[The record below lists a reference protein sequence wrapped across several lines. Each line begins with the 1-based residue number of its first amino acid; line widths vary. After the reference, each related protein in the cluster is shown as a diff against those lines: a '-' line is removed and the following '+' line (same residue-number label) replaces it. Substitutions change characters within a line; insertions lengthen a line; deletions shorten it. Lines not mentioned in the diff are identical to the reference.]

1 MTQQG
6 AFVLVVDDDPLMC
19 RLVEVLLE
27 TQGHSVVTAGDYE
40 SAMAAIR
47 ARIPDLILLDV
58 QLPSIDGFTIMRQ
71 LKRLYDAVPIIMLT
85 ARAEM
90 QDRLMG
96 LETGADDYVVKPF
109 EPAELLARVKA
120 VLRRSKKHLTYATDL
135 VVERGGLR
143 LDVPGMTVTNSTG
156 QSALLTPTET
166 RILHRL
172 MSRPDYVISREELTS
187 FAIGAGAD
195 TTTNHIDVYI
205 GRIRKKIGDDTNK
218 PRHILTVRGSGYKFQ
233 SSESDVAEMQPRS
246 ANT

>member
-6 AFVLVVDDDPLMC
+6 ALVLVVDDDPLMC

-27 TQGHSVVTAGDYE
+27 TQGHSVVTAGHYE
-40 SAMAAIR
+40 AAMTAIR
-47 ARIPDLILLDV
+47 VRVPDLILLDV

-71 LKRLYDAVPIIMLT
+71 LKRQYDAVPIIMLT

-90 QDRLMG
+90 QDRLLG
-96 LETGADDYVVKPF
+96 LDTGADDYVVKPF

-143 LDVPGMTVTNSTG
+143 LDVPGMTVTTPAG

-166 RILHRL
+166 RIMHRL
-172 MSRPDYVISREELTS
+172 MSRPDYVISREELTT

-205 GRIRKKIGDDTNK
+205 GRIRKKIADDPNK
-218 PRHILTVRGSGYKFQ
+218 PRYILTIRGSGYKFQ
-233 SSESDVAEMQPRS
+233 SSSSDGPDTAPVS
-246 ANT
+246 TDT

>member
-6 AFVLVVDDDPLMC
+6 AVVLVVDDDVLMC

-27 TQGHSVVTAGDYE
+27 TQGHSVVTAGDYDA
-40 SAMAAIR
+40 AMAAIR
-47 ARIPDLILLDV
+47 TRVPDLILLDV
-58 QLPSIDGFTIMRQ
+58 QLPSIDGFTMMRQ
-71 LKRLYDAVPIIMLT
+71 LKRQYDAVPIIMLT

-135 VVERGGLR
+135 LIERGGLR
-143 LDVPGMTVTNSTG
+143 LDVPGMTVTNEAG

-166 RILHRL
+166 RILHRM
-172 MSRPDYVISREELTS
+172 MSRAGYVISREELTS

-205 GRIRKKIGDDTNK
+205 GRIRKKIGDDPNK

-233 SSESDVAEMQPRS
+233 SLDNDLEAMPPRS
-246 ANT
+246 ASL